1 MKSGNHKLF
10 WALTAAILVT
20 GSVSGCTKSKEAGG
34 DPAKAGEKSYTLNVA
49 KTSSSALT
57 NPLIQLAEEKGYF
70 DGYRLELKNTTL
82 ETSGTF
88 EALSIGKVDTTYGQ
102 LIPPLSYGAQ
112 GSDVTLFAGTISG
125 GMCVVVRPENEEEL
139 KDLKNWKG
147 KNIGVIQLSTS
158 EMVTKYVLGKD
169 YGYKAGEDLTYTLI
183 DGYPNISL
191 AVNKGTVDIGF
202 ISAEYVEGAVSEG
215 LVYLF
220 PLTNL
225 LEDYV
230 CCRQT
235 AYSKSFK
242 DNRAAYVAYLK
253 GQIRAYKDYVKDEAG
268 TVASL
273 AQATGETEDYIK
285 NYIYNK
291 ETNGNRTYNPDPNY
305 NGTLAVYDTLLE
317 WDYVEKGTVLSQFY
331 DLSVYA
337 DALKAVIEEYPDD
350 TFFTDMWKYFEKNN
364 SEYPNFDKVYGN
376 YL

>member
-1 MKSGNHKLF
+1 MAARNHKMLGILI
-10 WALTAAILVT
+10 AVILAI
-20 GSVSGCTKSKEAGG
+20 GSISGCGK
-34 DPAKAGEKSYTLNVA
+34 AKAAGADLSKTGEESYTLNVA
-49 KTSSSALT
+49 KTTTSALT
-57 NPLIQLAEEKGYF
+57 NPLIQLAEQKGYF
-70 DGYRLELKNTTL
+70 DEYHVKLKSTTL
-82 ETSGTF
+82 DTSGTF

-125 GMCVVVRPENEEEL
+125 GMCVVVRAEDQEEL

-169 YGYKAGEDLTYTLI
+169 YGYKAGEDLEYTLI
-183 DGYPNISL
+183 DGYPNIAL
-191 AVNKGTVDIGF
+191 AVSKGTVDIGF
-202 ISAEYVEGAVSEG
+202 ISSEYVESAISAG

-235 AYSKSFK
+235 AYSQSFD
-242 DNRAAYVAYLK
+242 DNREAYIAYLK
-253 GQIRAYKDYVKDEAG
+253 GQIRAYKDYIKDEDG
-268 TVASL
+268 TVTSL
-273 AQATGETEDYIK
+273 VQATGETEDYIK

-291 ETNGNRTYNPDPNY
+291 ETNGNRSYNPDPNY

-317 WDYVEKGTVLSQFY
+317 WDYVEKGTELSEFY

-337 DALKAVIEEYPDD
+337 EALKAVIEEFPDD
-350 TFFTDMWKYFEKNN
+350 TFFKDMWEYFKKNN
-364 SEYPNFDKVYGN
+364 SEYPDFDKIYGS

>member
-1 MKSGNHKLF
+1 MKLGYYKRLGAF
-10 WALTAAILVT
+10 IAVILMM
-20 GSVSGCTKSKEAGG
+20 GGLSGCGKSKETAS
-34 DPAKAGEKSYTLNVA
+34 DISKNSEKSYVLNVA

-70 DGYRLELKNTTL
+70 DEYHLKLKNTTL

-112 GSDVTLFAGTISG
+112 GSDVKLFAGTISG
-125 GMCVVVRPENEEEL
+125 GMCVVVRAENEEEL

-169 YGYKAGEDLTYTLI
+169 YGYKAGEDLQYTLI
-183 DGYPNISL
+183 DGYPNIAL
-191 AVNKGTVDIGF
+191 AVSKGTIDIGF
-202 ISAEYVEGAVSEG
+202 ISSEYLESAESSG

-225 LEDYV
+225 LKDYV

-235 AYSKSFK
+235 AYSQSFK
-242 DNRAAYVAYLK
+242 DNREAYVAYLK
-253 GQIRAYKDYVKDEAG
+253 GQIRAYRDYINDEDG
-268 TVASL
+268 TVVSL
-273 AQATGETEDYIK
+273 AKATGETEGYIR
-285 NYIYNK
+285 NYVYNK

-317 WDYVEKGTVLSQFY
+317 WDYVEKGTELFQFY

-337 DALKAVIEEYPDD
+337 DALKEVIKEFPDES
-350 TFFTDMWKYFEKNN
+350 FYGDMWEYFEKNN
-364 SEYPNFDKVYGN
+364 SEFPDFDKIFSS
-376 YL
+376 

>member
-1 MKSGNHKLF
+1 MKMRNHKIF
-10 WALTAAILVT
+10 GAFMAVILII
-20 GSVSGCTKSKEAGG
+20 GSVSGCGKSKDAGA
-34 DPAKAGEKSYTLNVA
+34 DPANSNEKSYALNVA
-49 KTSSSALT
+49 KTTSSALT

-70 DGYRLELKNTTL
+70 DEYHLKLKSTTL
-82 ETSGTF
+82 DTSGTF

-112 GSDVTLFAGTISG
+112 GSDVKLFAGTISG
-125 GMCVVVRPENEEEL
+125 GMCVVVRAEDEEEL

-169 YGYKAGEDLTYTLI
+169 YDYKAGEDLKYTLI
-183 DGYPNISL
+183 DGYPNIAL
-191 AVNKGTVDIGF
+191 AVSKGTIDIGF
-202 ISAEYVEGAVSEG
+202 ISSEYVESAISEG

-220 PLTNL
+220 PLTRL

-235 AYSKSFK
+235 AYSKSFE
-242 DNRAAYVAYLK
+242 DNKEAYVAYLK
-253 GQIRAYKDYVKDEAG
+253 GQIRAYKDYVKDEDG

-273 AQATGETEDYIK
+273 VLATGETEDYIK
-285 NYIYNK
+285 TYIYNK
-291 ETNGNRTYNPDPNY
+291 VTNGNRTYNPDPNY

-317 WDYVEKGTVLSQFY
+317 WDYVEKGTDLSQFY

-337 DALKAVIEEYPDD
+337 EALKAVIEEFPDD
-350 TFFTDMWKYFEKNN
+350 TFFTDMWEYFEKNN
-364 SEYPNFDKVYGN
+364 SEYPDFDKVYGN